1 MRVKLRHVQ
10 LRKLVTVVEHL
21 LHILNMYQRMTH
33 VNYYGY

>member
-21 LHILNMYQRMTH
+21 LHILNI
-33 VNYYGY
+33 GCIKG